1 MTLQRLLLAGVKLT
15 APADNNVP
23 QLWPL
28 GLFDKVGTGL
38 NISDV
43 RLIVDLA
50 DFQQYLTLMQTL
62 PRAVA
67 QYHTVRSCCVKAGC
81 SVQRRS
87 VAWCIDIGN
96 S

>member
-1 MTLQRLLLAGVKLT
+1 LLLAGVKLT
-15 APADNNVP
+15 APADDTVP

-43 RLIVDLA
+43 RLVVDGV
-50 DFQQYLTLMQTL
+50 DFQQYLALMQTL

-67 QYHTVRSCCVKAGC
+67 QYHTVRAS
-81 SVQRRS
+81 
-87 VAWCIDIGN
+87 
-96 S
+96 